1 MAQVQV
7 PKKIAKYELFEE
19 VGRGTCGVVYRAHD
33 PFVSRDVAMKIAFSN
48 QSYSPEQTLQHDNDF
63 FAEAHAAGKLSHPN
77 IVALY
82 DAGVKEGFRYI
93 VMEYVKGHTLLE
105 HIDLAELELSMEQKV
120 DAIFRCCKA
129 LSFAHQLGVV
139 HRDIK
144 PSNIMRTDDG
154 ETKIMDYSI
163 ATIMEGDS
171 IDPDKIV
178 GSPTYM
184 SPEQILKKGVGR
196 HSDLYSLGAV
206 AFHLISGKRP
216 FEGNDVQQVMRDVV
230 NKTAPKLSE
239 VMTNVPSFLSDI
251 VAKAMSKDPQDR
263 FASCHEFAE
272 QLTKAFNILRYQ
284 ERRIA
289 KLENRDALKSLDFFK
304 DFADEEIEEII
315 GKSEFISFSQGQAIL
330 NEGDIDHAFYIIAR
344 GEVNVQKGKKSIAQL
359 HQGDCFGEVGFLTEH
374 KRTATVTAKD
384 DVLVLKINSISI
396 DAMSTEAQLNYYKA
410 FNETLIYRLLM
421 TSARLSAAEA
431 IG

>member
-1 MAQVQV
+1 MKKV
-7 PKKIAKYELFEE
+7 PNKIAKYQVFEE
-19 VGRGTCGVVYRAHD
+19 VGRGACGVVHRAYD
-33 PFVSRDVAMKIAFSN
+33 PFVAREVAMKVAFSN
-48 QSYSPEQTLQHDNDF
+48 EHLSEEQTLQHHHDF

-93 VMEYVKGHTLLE
+93 VMEYVKGYTLLE
-105 HIDLAELELSMEQKV
+105 HIEDKKLQLNLEEKV
-120 DAIFRCCKA
+120 DAIFRCGKA
-129 LSFAHQLGVV
+129 LIYAHELGVV

-144 PSNIMRTDDG
+144 PSNIMRTEQG
-154 ETKIMDYSI
+154 ETKVMDYSI
-163 ATIMEGDS
+163 ATILEGDS
-171 IDPDKIV
+171 IDPDKII

-216 FEGNDVQQVMRDVV
+216 FDGNDVQQVMRDVV
-230 NKTAPKLSE
+230 NKPVPNLQQVT
-239 VMTNVPSFLSDI
+239 TNVPEFLSDI
-251 VAKAMSKDPQDR
+251 IAKAMSKDPQDR
-263 FASCHEFAE
+263 FNSCHEFAE

-304 DFADEEIEEII
+304 DFADKEIEEII
-315 GKSEFISFSQGQAIL
+315 GKSEFISFNEGDNIVK
-330 NEGDIDHAFYIIAR
+330 EGDIDQAFYIITR
-344 GEVNVQKGKKSIAQL
+344 GEVSVSKGGKVIANL
-359 HQGDCFGEVGFLTEH
+359 HQGDCFGEVGFLTAH
-374 KRTATVTAKD
+374 KRTATVVAHSN
-384 DVLVLKINSISI
+384 VLALKINSISI
-396 DAMSTEAQLNYYKA
+396 EGLSNETQLSYYKA

-431 IG
+431 VG